1 MAIDFTQFEATIQ
14 TKLDAV
20 TDEKEMLLL
29 GKAIE
34 STIDNITLS
43 EIQTEGATQVGN
55 ITSEGTTQVTNVTNE
70 GDTQVARVIS
80 EGDTQV
86 TNVQNAG
93 SDYLPKDNG
102 TFTGTLS
109 GADLVLSG
117 NLTVNG
123 TTTSL
128 NTTTLDV
135 DDKNITVANGA
146 TDSASAD
153 GGGITVGGANA
164 TFTYSASNDSWETN
178 KTLSSPGL
186 SVAGTTQLEDIKE
199 KVVIDGS
206 TSGTLTVNASE
217 QGVIYLTANQTSNR
231 TVNLVGDGSTTL
243 DSYLSTGQS
252 VTVAVAATQGSTA
265 YYFSGVQVD
274 GTTVTPKWQG
284 GEAPTEGNPDSI
296 DAYTF
301 TVIKTGAATF
311 TVLASQTQ
319 FA

>member
-43 EIQTEGATQVGN
+43 DIQT
-55 ITSEGTTQVTNVTNE
+55 EGTTQVTNVTDE

-93 SDYLPKDNG
+93 SDFVSKNNG

-109 GADLVLSG
+109 GAELVLSG

-123 TTTSL
+123 TTTTL
-128 NTTTLDV
+128 NTATLDV

-146 TDSASAD
+146 ADAASAD
-153 GGGITVGGANA
+153 GGGLTVGGANA
-164 TFTYSASNDSWETN
+164 TFTYAASTDTWNLN
-178 KTLSSPGL
+178 KSLVSPGL
-186 SVAGTTQLEDIKE
+186 DVNGTTEVEDIKE
-199 KVVIDGS
+199 KVTTDAS
-206 TSGTLTVNASE
+206 TSGTLTVNAND
-217 QGVIYLTANQTSNR
+217 QGVIFLTANQAANR
-231 TVNLVGDGSTTL
+231 TVNIVGDGTTTL
-243 DSYLSTGQS
+243 DAYLATGQS
-252 VTVAVAATQGSTA
+252 VTIAVAATQGTTA
-265 YYFSGVQVD
+265 FYFDVVQID
-274 GTTVTPKWQG
+274 GTTATPKWQG
-284 GEAPTEGNPDSI
+284 GTAPTEGNPDSI
-296 DAYTF
+296 DVYSF
-301 TVIKTGAATF
+301 TVIKTGASTF
-311 TVLASQTQ
+311 TVLAAQTQ

>member
-1 MAIDFTQFEATIQ
+1 MAIDFTQFKATLQ
-14 TKLDAV
+14 TKLDSV

-43 EIQTEGATQVGN
+43 DIQT
-55 ITSEGTTQVTNVTNE
+55 EGTTQVTNVTDE

-93 SDYLPKDNG
+93 SDFVAKDNG

-109 GADLVLSG
+109 GAELVLSG

-123 TTTSL
+123 TTTTL
-128 NTTTLDV
+128 NTATLDV

-146 TDSASAD
+146 TDDASAD

-164 TFTYSASNDSWETN
+164 TFTYAASTDTWNLN
-178 KTLSSPGL
+178 KSLVSPGL
-186 SVAGTTQLEDIKE
+186 DVNGTTEVEDIKE
-199 KVVIDGS
+199 KVTTDAS
-206 TSGTLTVNASE
+206 TSGTLTVNAND
-217 QGVIYLTANQTSNR
+217 QGVIFLTANQTANR
-231 TVNLVGDGSTTL
+231 TVNIVGDGTTTL
-243 DSYLSTGQS
+243 DSYLATGQS
-252 VTVAVAATQGSTA
+252 VTIAVAATQGTTA
-265 YYFSGVQVD
+265 YYFDVVQID
-274 GTTVTPKWQG
+274 GSTVTPKWQG

-296 DAYTF
+296 DVYSF
-301 TVIKTGAATF
+301 TVIKTGASTF
-311 TVLASQTQ
+311 TVLAAQTQ